1 MTKFPPPP
9 PQPKLLD
16 RLRAVLRTGH
26 YSIRTEEAYVYWVRY
41 FIRFH
46 RMRHPQELGAVDI
59 AAFLS
64 YLANQRDVAPNTQSQ
79 ALNAIVFLYKQV
91 LNRDIGALPDY
102 VRPRKS
108 SRLPVVFTHEE
119 ATGIIAAL
127 EDPYQLMARLLY
139 GSGLRLMECLRLR
152 IKDVDFALN
161 HIVVRDGKGAKDR
174 VTLLPGSAAAALRK
188 QIDEVSKLHAYDLSR
203 GYGEVYLPHAL
214 SRKYPNA
221 AKELAWQ
228 YLFPG
233 ADISVD
239 PRTGVL
245 RRHHAAETSLQRQVK
260 LAVRRAG
267 IHKPGSC
274 HTFRHSF
281 ATRLLETGYD
291 LRTVQKLL
299 GHKDVR
305 TTEIYTH
312 VLRMGPM
319 GVRSPADT

>member
-1 MTKFPPPP
+1 MTTSFPSV
-9 PQPKLLD
+9 QPKLLD

-46 RMRHPQELGAVDI
+46 RMRHPQEMGAEEI

-64 YLANQRDVAPNTQSQ
+64 YLANQRDVAPNTQAQ
-79 ALNAIVFLYKQV
+79 ALNAIVFLYRQV
-91 LNRDIGALPDY
+91 LSRDIGALPDY
-102 VRPRKS
+102 ARPRKS
-108 SRLPVVFTHEE
+108 RRLPVVFTHEE
-119 ATGIIAAL
+119 AVAVIAQL
-127 EDPYQLMARLLY
+127 GDSYQLMGRLLY

-152 IKDVDFALN
+152 VKDVDFGQN

-174 VTLLPGSAAAALRK
+174 VTLLPGSAAAALRN
-188 QIDEVSKLHAYDLSR
+188 QIDHVAKLHAYDLSR

-214 SRKYPNA
+214 ARKYPNA
-221 AKELAWQ
+221 GKEFGWQ

-233 ADISVD
+233 VDISVD

-267 IHKPGSC
+267 VHKPGSC

-312 VLRMGPM
+312 VLRRGPM
-319 GVRSPADT
+319 GVRSPVDT

>member
-1 MTKFPPPP
+1 MTNSPPP

-79 ALNAIVFLYKQV
+79 ALNAIVFLYRQV
-91 LNRDIGALPDY
+91 LNRDVGALPDY

-108 SRLPVVFTHEE
+108 RRLPVVFTHEE
-119 ATGIIAAL
+119 ATAIIVAL
-127 EDPYQLMARLLY
+127 DDPYQLMARLLY

-188 QIDEVSKLHAYDLSR
+188 QIDEVTKLHAYDLSR

-214 SRKYPNA
+214 SRKYPSA
-221 AKELAWQ
+221 AKELGWQ

-245 RRHHAAETSLQRQVK
+245 RRHHTAETSLQRQIK

>member
-1 MTKFPPPP
+1 MTNASAS
-9 PQPKLLD
+9 QPKLLD
-16 RLRAVLRTGH
+16 RLRTVLRTGH

-46 RMRHPQELGAVDI
+46 RMRHPEEMGAEDI
-59 AAFLS
+59 AGFLA
-64 YLANQRDVAPNTQSQ
+64 YLATQRDVAPNTQAQ
-79 ALNAIVFLYKQV
+79 ALNAIVFLYRQV
-91 LNRDIGALPDY
+91 LNRDIGTLPDY

-108 SRLPVVFTHEE
+108 QRLPVVFTHEE
-119 ATGIIAAL
+119 AVAVIAEL
-127 EDPYQLMARLLY
+127 NEPYQLMGRLLY

-152 IKDVDFALN
+152 VKDVDFALN

-174 VTLLPGSAAAALRK
+174 VTLLPGSAASALRK
-188 QIDEVSKLHAYDLSR
+188 QIDDVAKLHAYDLSR

-214 SRKYPNA
+214 ARKYPNA
-221 AKELAWQ
+221 AKDLGWQ

-267 IHKPGSC
+267 IRKPGSC

-312 VLRMGPM
+312 VLLMGPM
-319 GVRSPADT
+319 GVRSPADS

>member
-1 MTKFPPPP
+1 MTKAPSAS
-9 PQPKLLD
+9 QPKLLD
-16 RLRAVLRTGH
+16 RLRTALRTGH
-26 YSIRTEEAYVYWVRY
+26 YSIRTEEAYVYWAQY

-46 RMRHPQELGAVDI
+46 RMRHPQEMGAEDI

-64 YLANQRDVAPNTQSQ
+64 YLANQRDVAPNTQAQ

-91 LNRDIGALPDY
+91 LNRDIGTLPDY

-108 SRLPVVFTHEE
+108 QRLPVVFTHEE
-119 ATGIIAAL
+119 AVAVIGELTT
-127 EDPYQLMARLLY
+127 PYQLMGRLLY

-152 IKDVDFALN
+152 VKDVDFALN

-174 VTLLPGSAAAALRK
+174 VTLLPGSAAPALRA
-188 QIDEVSKLHAYDLSR
+188 QIDHVAKLHTYDLSR

-214 SRKYPNA
+214 ARKYPNA
-221 AKELAWQ
+221 AKEIAWQ

-260 LAVRRAG
+260 LAVRRTG
-267 IHKPGSC
+267 IRKPGSC

-319 GVRSPADT
+319 GVRSPVDT